1 MEVAIPHD
9 LDKATVRER
18 LRSRSHQLADHIP
31 GGMAEITTD
40 WASEDRMDM
49 AIAAM
54 GQQIVGHIAIEDRQ
68 VLVTM
73 DLPPAL
79 GFLKPVIEGAIRQQG
94 PRLIGPP
101 GN

>member
-1 MEVAIPHD
+1 MQVAIPHD

-18 LRSRSHQLADHIP
+18 LQSRSHMLADHIP
-31 GGMAEITTD
+31 GGMAEVTTS
-40 WASEDRMDM
+40 WASEDRMNLS
-49 AIAAM
+49 INAM
-54 GQQIVGHIAIEDRQ
+54 GQQLAGNIAIEDRQ

-79 GFLKPVIEGAIRQQG
+79 GFLKPIIEGAIRQQG

-101 GN
+101 SA